1 MRSRLCTGRYLA
13 VLAILLPLLFLSG
26 CSSLES
32 VIRSNL
38 EDTPIW
44 VFEPRAARDSLPFVG
59 TGSGS
64 DELTARVRSYESIL
78 TQISEYLGKDISNS
92 YIAELSRSDAIGD
105 YNLRITRQFIKEGED
120 TVTVHLYAVADRAI
134 LESNRS
140 DRLIEI
146 EKTKQEISLL
156 NDSASQALREN
167 RDISAVQDYLSII
180 SLSGSIAGP
189 QGEEI
194 YREAADNILSIAQKV
209 AIVRHSD
216 LAHTFYVQRGTRT
229 IAPKIKGAPLLIS
242 IRARD
247 VMNRE
252 YADTVPLISDGEGL
266 ARFIN
271 TNSSML
277 HRGTYTVTFDPEAFG
292 ISNTS
297 LSPADR
303 QRLEEIIQS
312 SAVTVPYQRSYPLGQ
327 NMMIAFGEYSLRGAL
342 LPTRN
347 TEILVD
353 EYLSGYGFSFRSVHE
368 SIQEDDEDF
377 FEAITRG
384 QSREG
389 SEDIVLYGK
398 VGVVAFTRLERGVSV
413 QVAGESGL
421 YRAGT
426 QTLLA
431 STGMVNSVGRGSDE
445 ESALADAFQMYGRLT
460 ASLLKRFILQ

>member
-1 MRSRLCTGRYLA
+1 MIRTICAGRYPA
-13 VLAILLPLLFLSG
+13 VLVILLSLLLLSG

-44 VFEPRAARDSLPFVG
+44 VFEPRAARDNIPFVG

-64 DELTARVRSYESIL
+64 DEITARVRSYESIL
-78 TQISEYLGKDISNS
+78 TQISEYLGKDISNT
-92 YIAELSRSDAIGD
+92 YIAELSRSDAISD
-105 YNLRITRQFIKEGED
+105 YNLRITRQFIKEGEE

-140 DRLIEI
+140 DSLIEI
-146 EKTKQEISLL
+146 EKTKQQIALL
-156 NDSASQALREN
+156 NDSASQSLREN
-167 RDISAVQDYLSII
+167 RDVSAVQDYLSII

-189 QGEEI
+189 QGEDI
-194 YREAADNILSIAQKV
+194 YQEAADNIFSIAQKV

-216 LAHTFYVQRGTRT
+216 LADTFYVQRGTRT

-242 IRARD
+242 ITARD

-252 YADTVPLISDGEGL
+252 YTDTVPLVSDEEGV

-277 HRGTYTVTFDPEAFG
+277 HRGVYTVSLDPEAFG
-292 ISNTS
+292 ISRTS

-303 QRLEEIIQS
+303 QRLEEIIAS
-312 SAVTVPYQRSYPLGQ
+312 SAITVPYQRSYPLGQ
-327 NMMIAFGEYSLRGAL
+327 SMMIAFGEYSLRGAL

-347 TEILVD
+347 AEQLVD
-353 EYLSGYGFSFRSVHE
+353 EYLSGYGFSFRSVHD

-384 QSREG
+384 QSTDVGGE
-389 SEDIVLYGK
+389 IVLYGK

-421 YRAGT
+421 YRPDT
-426 QTLLA
+426 QELLA
-431 STGMVNSVGRGSDE
+431 STGMVNSVGRGADE
-445 ESALADAFQMYGRLT
+445 ESALADAFQMYGRVT
-460 ASLLKRFILQ
+460 ASLLKRFLLQ